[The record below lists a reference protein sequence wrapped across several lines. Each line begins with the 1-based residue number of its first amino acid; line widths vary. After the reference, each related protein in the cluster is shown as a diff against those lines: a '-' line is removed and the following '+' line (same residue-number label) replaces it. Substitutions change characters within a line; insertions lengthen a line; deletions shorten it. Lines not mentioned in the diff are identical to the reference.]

1 MTMHLIRWPSLHEVS
16 ELVRETVPSPAQMA
30 LRLRTVE
37 RDIVLPVKAV
47 AIGIMSYS
55 LYHTRWF
62 QDLMLARSVAHE
74 MIERFFLIYLILSV
88 LMAGVLV
95 FGQRLPARLMQR
107 LIFTS
112 SFVDGLFLTALI
124 FVTGGFDSTLY
135 WLFLGLIAR
144 NAMSVPLATP
154 QLLLNFI
161 LSICYLSAGILDLAV
176 PEELFNSED
185 LPRAGYPAESF
196 LLRLFVLWLVSL
208 CCYGVQLLF
217 EKQRL
222 AWEEAR
228 ESYARQ
234 QQLSSAG
241 RLAAK
246 IAHELKNPLGIM
258 NNAIFSIQRALQQG
272 KPVNTQQVQIIREEI
287 ERADSTITKL
297 MGYAQL
303 AEGKVDKLNVTEAL
317 DRAVAE
323 VFPAAAKYE
332 ITIHRDYAP
341 HLPPLLMQR
350 MHLSEILVNLLL
362 NAREAMPGRGD
373 LHLKAVGLS
382 DDLMVVSV
390 RDSGPGIKPEHLEQI
405 FDPYFSTKEKGTG
418 LGLAIIKH
426 DIELYGGT
434 VRVESVLGKGA
445 TFILHLPIRTFFKA
459 QS

>member
-1 MTMHLIRWPSLHEVS
+1 MSKHLIRWPSLREVS

-88 LMAGVLV
+88 IMAGLLV

-144 NAMSVPLATP
+144 NAISVPLATP
-154 QLLLNFI
+154 QLLLNFS
-161 LSICYLSAGILDLAV
+161 LSICFLSAGILDLAV
-176 PEELFNSED
+176 PEELFNGED
-185 LPRAGYPAESF
+185 LTRAGYPAESF
-196 LLRLFVLWLVSL
+196 LLRLFVLWLVTL

-373 LHLKAVGLS
+373 LHLRAVGLS
-382 DDLMVVSV
+382 DDLMVVSIG
-390 RDSGPGIKPEHLEQI
+390 DSGPGIKPEHLEQI